1 MSSIPGRSRI
11 TPSVKSEIMAHV
23 WKHYASA
30 VSNWQCLV
38 FAKKWPIHACL
49 SVKQAKANL
58 HFSVYIR
65 IICKVP
71 ELCERFEIYQLQ
83 SNGLNSSQLALCF
96 EIYQLQSKGLTAM
109 NLELS
114 VQTIKQTNTLCK
126 ICIKIGRVLAWTTQ
140 CIEVNSQSSSKY
152 ANLNELEQS
161 HINWVPRPQT

>member
-11 TPSVKSEIMAHV
+11 TPSVRSEIMAHV

-49 SVKQAKANL
+49 SVQQAKANM

-65 IICKVP
+65 IICKVQ
-71 ELCERFEIYQLQ
+71 ELCER
-83 SNGLNSSQLALCF
+83 F

-140 CIEVNSQSSSKY
+140 CIEVKSQSSSKY
-152 ANLNELEQS
+152 AKLNELERS